1 MYSSGLFIWST
12 NCLTYDVL
20 IEGLRKK
27 IHLTQLS
34 LDFELNWKWIKTNKK
49 IVSKA
54 FCKSSNALKNL
65 LSLKLRGI
73 RVAEADVHIV
83 PTDPSNSEVRRILRK
98 KNTKISDRQ
107 VKI

>member
-1 MYSSGLFIWST
+1 M
-12 NCLTYDVL
+12 
-20 IEGLRKK
+20 
-27 IHLTQLS
+27 
-34 LDFELNWKWIKTNKK
+34 
-49 IVSKA
+49 SKA

-98 KNTKISDRQ
+98 KIQKYLTDKWKFKDNE
-107 VKI
+107 VN